1 MQLHL
6 LSRLKYSPGIFAT
19 DTFILAS
26 RPEPAPE
33 PFEVKFD
40 RRFEEEEVDDEEE
53 ELNALLMSNLL
64 LLLGFGLVIK
74 AGAGA
79 AGGARFLLETFV
91 NNDEC

>member
-26 RPEPAPE
+26 RPEPAPV

-64 LLLGFGLVIK
+64 LLLGLGLVIK
-74 AGAGA
+74 AEAGV
-79 AGGARFLLETFV
+79 ARFLLETFV

>member
-6 LSRLKYSPGIFAT
+6 LSRLKYSPGIFET

-26 RPEPAPE
+26 RPEPA

-53 ELNALLMSNLL
+53 EVNALLMSNLL